1 MDDVGRLRQA
11 LQPLEADARHQRWD
25 RERPWRVA
33 THVRREGELVV
44 VDLHDLKVGLA
55 RRAVHAAF
63 DSALQEGAVVFVT
76 GRGRH
81 SMGPGSPLRQAVVG
95 TLQKACG
102 ATEGWAYRLLSPG
115 RVAWIHDH
123 QRAPASL
130 GGGGSGWLWLW
141 LALLALAFV
150 VGLWG
155 KLR

>member
-1 MDDVGRLRQA
+1 MDDVGRLRRA
-11 LQPLEADARHQRWD
+11 LDPLEADARRQRWD
-25 RERPWRVA
+25 AERPWRTT

-44 VDLHDLKVGLA
+44 VDLHDLKVALA

-63 DSALQEGAVVFVT
+63 DTELAEGAVVFVT

-81 SMGPGSPLRQAVVG
+81 TAGPSSPLRQSVVG

-102 ATEGWAYRLLSPG
+102 TTEGWSYRLVGPG
-115 RVAWIHDH
+115 RVAWIHDRR
-123 QRAPASL
+123 RAPAQL
-130 GGGGSGWLWLW
+130 VGGGGGWLWLW